1 MVKIVDSIEKA
12 NAVTH
17 CGTMHADEIF
27 ATAFL
32 DLYLGDRSVYRINNV
47 DVEKKQLFRILVTP
61 SGIVIVVIFVFKN
74 ASLPISFND
83 DGNVIFVNCEQ

>member
-32 DLYLGDRSVYRINNV
+32 DLYLGNLLIFLKKHLYALSRSV
-47 DVEKKQLFRILVTP
+47 K
-61 SGIVIVVIFVFKN
+61 
-74 ASLPISFND
+74 ASLIIPIGISLNQ
-83 DGNVIFVNCEQ
+83 E

>member
-32 DLYLGDRSVYRINNV
+32 DLYLGNNKLYRTTEIPTTISK
-47 DVEKKQLFRILVTP
+47 E
-61 SGIVIVVIFVFKN
+61 VIV
-74 ASLPISFND
+74 
-83 DGNVIFVNCEQ
+83 

>member
-1 MVKIVDSIEKA
+1 MVKVVDNIEKA

-32 DLYLGDRSVYRINNV
+32 DLYLGDRLVYRTNNV
-47 DVEKKQLFRILVTP
+47 DNIKL
-61 SGIVIVVIFVFKN
+61 
-74 ASLPISFND
+74 ND
-83 DGNVIFVNCEQ
+83 DVLVYDIGRGKFDHHQNDALKREDQQKV